1 MLASTSVPCDSNGL
15 NLLRVRE
22 FCQAWHAICHLSAVR
37 STCVEYRV
45 GTFVSNR
52 LIQVSQDG
60 VLTNMA
66 LNVGIEI
73 KVAAFHCRSSLKD
86 DSHKLDRQAIAYL
99 AFLTSD
105 SVPQFPDAVIDWFSI
120 ASYDKVQLKETVART
135 S

>member
-1 MLASTSVPCDSNGL
+1 MHKTSFLSNVVILPACVSTISYLRLARWLILTSNSIL
-15 NLLRVRE
+15 
-22 FCQAWHAICHLSAVR
+22 
-37 STCVEYRV
+37 CVEYRV